1 MYNREKVSTILSL
14 YTSFMQ
20 TAFSIPLLTFP
31 TLVVSDTGVHREH
44 AGGRESV
51 DLHWKESHV
60 SGRSYNVRK
69 LYLNN
74 HLVHVVVL
82 VAPCLGM
89 WLCDTT
95 VFNPPDRA
103 DDVASDFTLRGLNV
117 QSIHGDR
124 WAATCGSSNEV

>member
-14 YTSFMQ
+14 YTSFRQ

-74 HLVHVVVL
+74 HLVHVIVL
-82 VAPCLGM
+82 VSPCLGM
-89 WLCDTT
+89 CLCDTT
-95 VFNPPDRA
+95 FFFIPPR
-103 DDVASDFTLRGLNV
+103 
-117 QSIHGDR
+117 QS
-124 WAATCGSSNEV
+124 